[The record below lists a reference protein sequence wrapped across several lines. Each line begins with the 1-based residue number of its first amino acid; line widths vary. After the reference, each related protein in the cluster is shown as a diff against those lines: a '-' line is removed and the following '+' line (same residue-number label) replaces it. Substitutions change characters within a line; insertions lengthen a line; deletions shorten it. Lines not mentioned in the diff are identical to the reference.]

1 MRTGL
6 LMIPLVTTTVVGGCA
21 SEVPSPPYKAAATLE
36 QLMEGPVAHA
46 ADVYW
51 DSVQTIVDETGIHD
65 QYPKTDEEWEGV
77 WASAL
82 TIAESGNL
90 LMMPSHAKDNGEWMA
105 FASRLVDVGMEA
117 AQAAESKDREKVLDV
132 GGRMYIVCTE
142 CHTKYI
148 PED

>member
-1 MRTGL
+1 MRTRL
-6 LMIPLVTTTVVGGCA
+6 LMILVVTATFLGGCA
-21 SEVPSPPYKAAATLE
+21 SQAPPYKVAATLE
-36 QLMEGPVAHA
+36 QLMEGTMAHA
-46 ADVYW
+46 AEVYW

-90 LMMPSHAKDNGEWMA
+90 LMMPSRAKDSGEWMA
-105 FASRLVDVGMEA
+105 FASQLVDVGMEA
-117 AQAAESKDREKVLDV
+117 ARAAESQDREKVLDV
-132 GGRMYIVCTE
+132 GGRIYVVCTE
-142 CHTKYI
+142 CHRKYI